1 MHDTHT
7 KPQPGFLYIYATS
20 RSRPASTVLGGF
32 SELRGRHHVCPSRAA
47 LNLVEAALPTSD
59 QAASKAGG
67 VPSKRRKV
75 CHPWPRGEGG
85 THAARCTQH
94 KEARQIEGKGANDK
108 HENRLADTFELRRQ
122 TKQCTPRRP
131 A

>member
-7 KPQPGFLYIYATS
+7 KTHPGFLHIYATS

-32 SELRGRHHVCPSRAA
+32 SELRGRDHVCPSRAA
-47 LNLVEAALPTSD
+47 LNLVEAALPTRLHLPR
-59 QAASKAGG
+59 QEVFPAS
-67 VPSKRRKV
+67 RKV

-94 KEARQIEGKGANDK
+94 KEDRQIEGKGANDK
-108 HENRLADTFELRRQ
+108 HENHLADTFELRRQ